1 MRACLYFL
9 TLVTLDHLAEPKLA
23 GALTAF
29 VQGIG
34 FIITAIA
41 PFIAGVL
48 RESTGSFQS
57 VWFILIVTL
66 VAMLFVTMKFIPAGY
81 SKAMN
86 LTIPH

>member
-34 FIITAIA
+34 FIITVSA
-41 PFIAGVL
+41 PSNADVL
-48 RESTGSFQS
+48 DESTSSFQS
-57 VWFILIVTL
+57 VWPILIVTL
-66 VAMLFVTMKFIPAGY
+66 VAMLFVTMEFIAAGY
-81 SKAMN
+81 SKAMD
-86 LTIPH
+86 LTVCR

>member
-1 MRACLYFL
+1 MRGYLYFL

-34 FIITAIA
+34 FIITVSA
-41 PFIAGVL
+41 PSNADVL
-48 RESTGSFQS
+48 EESTSSFQS
-57 VWFILIVTL
+57 VWPILIVTL
-66 VAMLFVTMKFIPAGY
+66 IAMLFVTMKFIAAGY

-86 LTIPH
+86 LTVCR